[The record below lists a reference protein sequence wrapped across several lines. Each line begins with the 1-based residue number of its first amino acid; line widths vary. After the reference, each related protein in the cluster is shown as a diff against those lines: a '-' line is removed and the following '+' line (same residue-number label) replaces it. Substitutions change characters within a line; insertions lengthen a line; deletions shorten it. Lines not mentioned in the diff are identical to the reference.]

1 MAQPTFSSATSSLAS
16 AELDPVTPRHRIELF
31 GVPQLL
37 AGLPVITVR
46 GATLAEAATDL
57 MRQAPPL
64 AGAVL
69 HPDTGW
75 PLPGYSFV
83 VDERFTR
90 DPALPL
96 AATAAILLVA
106 SAAGG

>member
-1 MAQPTFSSATSSLAS
+1 MAQPTFSSATLRPAS
-16 AELDPVTPRHRIELF
+16 AELDPAASCHRVELF

-37 AGLPVITVR
+37 AGRADITVR
-46 GATLAEAATDL
+46 GATLAEAAADL
-57 MRQAPPL
+57 MGRAPQL

-69 HPDTGW
+69 HPETGW

-83 VDERFTR
+83 VEERFTR

-96 AATAAILLVA
+96 ADTSAILLVA